1 MVSAVSLSG
10 RQVTWPM
17 QNCITEITM
26 NCTWDKSQLPNSF
39 KIILIFSIHS
49 NFLQYCE
56 IPLKFFHDRQIYFPW
71 GCQKWLSAW
80 KFSFD
85 SQTVAWFVRETRG
98 ISSCSWSVCLPVKT
112 AELIDCLRAILGGY
126 KQEMTVSFPFVS
138 WKCRKLPQGIDETAI
153 HREQGRRL
161 CVTRELQL
169 TGWLIELLRFHPFG
183 LIEGFLSK
191 FFACY

>member
-1 MVSAVSLSG
+1 MRHLTLLMEFPLHLSQVHPNSLRLWFEQSLEWEAG
-10 RQVTWPM
+10 NLTHAELYYRDSV
-17 QNCITEITM
+17 TM

-39 KIILIFSIHS
+39 KIVLTFSIHC

-71 GCQKWLSAW
+71 GCEKWLSTG

-112 AELIDCLRAILGGY
+112 AELVDCLRAILEDTSR
-126 KQEMTVSFPFVS
+126 KWQSVFPL
-138 WKCRKLPQGIDETAI
+138 WAGNAGNYLKG
-153 HREQGRRL
+153 
-161 CVTRELQL
+161 
-169 TGWLIELLRFHPFG
+169 
-183 LIEGFLSK
+183 
-191 FFACY
+191 